1 MSQLDWFRNFV
12 AVYRAG
18 SVSRAAQQRHVSQ
31 PSVSQQL
38 AALEAWM
45 GVPLFIR
52 QARGVVPTARA
63 EALYVEI
70 FDALD
75 RLEDAG
81 REARGRRAAK
91 PPRFRLGASAEYF
104 HAVVLDRLHGWDTE
118 LAVSFGDDR
127 TLLSRLESGELDAA
141 ISAVRPASRAL
152 QFQVISPR
160 RFVLVGPPR
169 MRVPPRVVT
178 LADLGEWLNG
188 QPWVSYSLELPLT
201 RRFWQQHLG
210 TRFRSRVAIAVP
222 DLRSVLRAVEGGRGL
237 SLLPEFLCGDSL
249 AAGRVREVWPVR
261 ELFAAEHWMLC
272 SRASDE
278 MRDEVRHLGRA
289 LAVS

>member
-1 MSQLDWFRNFV
+1 MSQLGWFRNFV

-18 SVSRAAQQRHVSQ
+18 SVSRAALQRHVSQ

-45 GVPLFIR
+45 GAPLFIR
-52 QARGVVPTARA
+52 KARGVVPTARA
-63 EALYVEI
+63 EALYVEV

-81 REARGRRAAK
+81 RQARGRRAAK
-91 PPRFRLGASAEYF
+91 PRRFRLGASAEYF
-104 HAVVLDRLHGWDTE
+104 HAVVLDRLQGWDAE

-127 TLLSRLESGELDAA
+127 ALLSRLESGEIDAA
-141 ISAVRPASRAL
+141 VTAVRPASRAL

-169 MRVPPRVVT
+169 ARVPPRVAT
-178 LADLGEWLNG
+178 LGDMGEWMNG

-210 TRFRSRVAIAVP
+210 TRFRSRVVIAVP
-222 DLRSVLRAVEGGRGL
+222 DLRSVLRAVEAGRGL
-237 SLLPEFLCGDSL
+237 SLLPEFLCGEAL
-249 AAGRVREVWPVR
+249 AAGRVCELWPVR
-261 ELFAAEHWMLC
+261 DLFAAEHWVL
-272 SRASDE
+272 SFRASE
-278 MRDEVRHLGRA
+278 AMRDDVRQLLRA
-289 LAVS
+289 VVGG